1 MCRRLIRT
9 ATGHGSGQRRIFS
22 GWSQAVGAAVCALL
36 LTLCTLPTHAQSC
49 ATPGNDGNAV
59 VSGVINTYWPGTS
72 NPGNG
77 ATSLVLGSAR
87 GASVSIAAGDLVLI
101 LQMQDANIN
110 SGNNSSYG
118 DGTTGDPGS
127 GTTNLRRAGRF
138 EFSRAA
144 NNVGLGGGTLLLSAP
159 TQFNYS
165 TQAATNARGQRRF
178 QVVRVPQYATLTLA
192 GNLTALAWD
201 GDSGG
206 VVAADVAGELNMNG
220 QIVDASGTG
229 FRGGGGRGSTT
240 GSGASSDYRTPSTN
254 GANGSKGEGIAGT
267 PRFVF
272 DGLSLIDNITEG
284 YPNGSFARGAPGN
297 AGGGGTDGNP
307 ASNDQNTGAGG
318 GGGAGNGGVGGHA
331 WCPGGPSVC
340 AQSGGFGG
348 AGTALSASRLTL
360 GGGGG
365 AGTTNNSTGTPGGGL
380 ASSGAT
386 GGGLVIIRAGSLI
399 GNGSVRV
406 DGDTANQTVGND
418 GSGGGGGGGSI
429 LMVADDASGA
439 SVTFSAT
446 GGDGGT
452 NGNSSPHGPGGG
464 GGGGLV
470 ALNATLASASAQ
482 VGGGVPGTTD
492 GNPSPFDSN
501 YGATAGSSGSRITIS
516 DLDVPGIT
524 AGYDCTVVL
533 DVQKQASVISDTV
546 NGTSTPHALPGAIVE
561 YSIEITNPG
570 AVAVDAGTIV
580 LTDPIPANA
589 AFVNLPLGSG
599 FAVELIDGS
608 PASGLNLNASDVR
621 FSNNDGV
628 SFTYTPAAGS
638 DDAVTTLRISPSG
651 SMAAGSSATLRFRV
665 EID

>member
-240 GSGASSDYRTPSTN
+240 GSGASSDYRTPSTTQRAIPTAALPAARPATPV
-254 GANGSKGEGIAGT
+254 GAAPTATRPAMTRT
-267 PRFVF
+267 PARAVAAAPETEALAATPGALA
-272 DGLSLIDNITEG
+272 DRLSAL
-284 YPNGSFARGAPGN
+284 
-297 AGGGGTDGNP
+297 NP
-307 ASNDQNTGAGG
+307 A
-318 GGGAGNGGVGGHA
+318 
-331 WCPGGPSVC
+331 
-340 AQSGGFGG
+340 
-348 AGTALSASRLTL
+348 
-360 GGGGG
+360 
-365 AGTTNNSTGTPGGGL
+365 
-380 ASSGAT
+380 
-386 GGGLVIIRAGSLI
+386 
-399 GNGSVRV
+399 
-406 DGDTANQTVGND
+406 
-418 GSGGGGGGGSI
+418 
-429 LMVADDASGA
+429 
-439 SVTFSAT
+439 
-446 GGDGGT
+446 
-452 NGNSSPHGPGGG
+452 
-464 GGGGLV
+464 
-470 ALNATLASASAQ
+470 ASAE
-482 VGGGVPGTTD
+482 P
-492 GNPSPFDSN
+492 
-501 YGATAGSSGSRITIS
+501 
-516 DLDVPGIT
+516 
-524 AGYDCTVVL
+524 
-533 DVQKQASVISDTV
+533 
-546 NGTSTPHALPGAIVE
+546 
-561 YSIEITNPG
+561 
-570 AVAVDAGTIV
+570 
-580 LTDPIPANA
+580 
-589 AFVNLPLGSG
+589 
-599 FAVELIDGS
+599 
-608 PASGLNLNASDVR
+608 VR
-621 FSNNDGV
+621 
-628 SFTYTPAAGS
+628 
-638 DDAVTTLRISPSG
+638 R
-651 SMAAGSSATLRFRV
+651 
-665 EID
+665 